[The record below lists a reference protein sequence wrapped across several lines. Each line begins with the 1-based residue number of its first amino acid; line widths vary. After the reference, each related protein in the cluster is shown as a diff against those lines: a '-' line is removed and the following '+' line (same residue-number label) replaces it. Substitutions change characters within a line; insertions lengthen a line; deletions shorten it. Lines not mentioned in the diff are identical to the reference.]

1 MNGDAEK
8 VTTNGDAK
16 KDETEEET
24 KEADDANETL
34 EDAEKS
40 TSSEKKKTSTK
51 DKIKKKM
58 SFRTMNFLKRKKKED
73 ANESKNE
80 VSEFLKDPTVR
91 KLVVQPYP
99 ELTKISEILKI
110 IMGLGAMV
118 SIRISIFPL
127 TY

>member
-34 EDAEKS
+34 EDADKS
-40 TSSEKKKTSTK
+40 TSEKKKTSTK

-80 VSEFLKDPTVR
+80 VSEFFKRPSV
-91 KLVVQPYP
+91 
-99 ELTKISEILKI
+99 
-110 IMGLGAMV
+110 
-118 SIRISIFPL
+118 
-127 TY
+127 